1 MAKILLVEDDLMLA
15 QLYTDLL
22 KGQGYTV
29 EHAKDGQE
37 GLMMAQNG
45 GYDLILLD
53 VMLPKMMG
61 IDILK
66 ELAKNPPL
74 HPNKKVIITTNL
86 AQEQTIEQAKAY
98 GVDTYIVKSNVNP
111 QQFLEIVA
119 KNIQSSLTPPT
130 V

>member
-15 QLYTDLL
+15 QLYKELL
-22 KGQGYTV
+22 TGQGYTV
-29 EHAKDGQE
+29 DHAKDGQE

-66 ELAKNPPL
+66 ELSKNPPI

-86 AQEQTIEQAKAY
+86 AQEQTIEQAKSY
-98 GVDTYIVKSNVNP
+98 GVDTYIVKSNINP

-119 KNIQSSLTPPT
+119 KNIQSSLTPQP